1 MLPWIIV
8 SQHRRLVLRISL
20 LFRASPCESFRLLR
34 NDTDSGI
41 SYPNQHID
49 SECLLRTC
57 YFRASLHYDTLRRQC
72 FSSSIDGRAI
82 RLPSE
87 GMHYEHFMSSL
98 FLQNIACCLGSYR
111 SRIPDIPCR
120 RLVFVISYGKA
131 VPFPGRTL
139 RRRFFVVSRRFASLS
154 RIEGIRRHILTME
167 KFCWLVSHIDGVL
180 EGQLP
185 FSYEPLRKEA

>member
-1 MLPWIIV
+1 MRFPICFEHLP
-8 SQHRRLVLRISL
+8 
-20 LFRASPCESFRLLR
+20 ASPSRSFR

-57 YFRASLHYDTLRRQC
+57 YFRASVHYDTLRRQC
-72 FSSSIDGRAI
+72 FCSSINGRAI

-87 GMHYEHFMSSL
+87 GMHHEHLCLRSSCKAKHAAWGAIDLAFRIFHAGDLFMS
-98 FLQNIACCLGSYR
+98 F
-111 SRIPDIPCR
+111 
-120 RLVFVISYGKA
+120 SYGKA

-139 RRRFFVVSRRFASLS
+139 RRRFFVVSGRFASLS

-180 EGQLP
+180 EGRLP
-185 FSYEPLRKEA
+185 FSYEPLREEA

>member
-1 MLPWIIV
+1 M
-8 SQHRRLVLRISL
+8 SQHRRLVLRFSL

-57 YFRASLHYDTLRRQC
+57 YFRASVHYDTLRRQC

-87 GMHYEHFMSSL
+87 GMHHEHLCLRSSCKAKHAAWGAIDLAFRIFHAGDL
-98 FLQNIACCLGSYR
+98 F
-111 SRIPDIPCR
+111 
-120 RLVFVISYGKA
+120 FVIFIWKSGSFSLVVPYGD
-131 VPFPGRTL
+131 
-139 RRRFFVVSRRFASLS
+139 ASLLSPVAPLS

-180 EGQLP
+180 EGRLP
-185 FSYEPLRKEA
+185 FSYEPLREEA

>member
-1 MLPWIIV
+1 M
-8 SQHRRLVLRISL
+8 SQHRRLVLRFSL

-57 YFRASLHYDTLRRQC
+57 YFRASVHYDTLRRQC

-87 GMHYEHFMSSL
+87 GMHHEHLCLRSSCKAKHAAWGAIDLAFRIFHAGDL
-98 FLQNIACCLGSYR
+98 FFCHFHMEKRFL
-111 SRIPDIPCR
+111 
-120 RLVFVISYGKA
+120 
-131 VPFPGRTL
+131 FPGRTL
-139 RRRFFVVSRRFASLS
+139 RRRFSVVSRRSAFTN
-154 RIEGIRRHILTME
+154 RRHQATHFDDGKVL
-167 KFCWLVSHIDGVL
+167 LVSLAHRRRSRGSTAL
-180 EGQLP
+180 FL
-185 FSYEPLRKEA
+185 